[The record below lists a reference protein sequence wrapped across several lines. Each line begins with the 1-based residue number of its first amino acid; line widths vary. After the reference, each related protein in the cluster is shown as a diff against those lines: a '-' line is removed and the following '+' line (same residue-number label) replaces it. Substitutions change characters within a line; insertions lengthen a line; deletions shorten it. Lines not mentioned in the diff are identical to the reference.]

1 MVRISKD
8 IRISYIE
15 KGVFTLHYFT
25 YGEKEVN
32 YLKEKDKVLGAAI
45 DQIGMIQREV
55 TPDPFQALISSI
67 IGQQISTKASITVE
81 NRLMDLVGHISPENL
96 SRLSI
101 EEIQSCGMS
110 MRKAGY
116 IHGVIEAAMSGRI
129 DFERLN
135 EQSDEEVIQK
145 LTSLYGVGI
154 WTAEMILIF
163 SLQRDDIVSYG
174 DLAIRRGMMN
184 LYGLDSLNKKEFETY
199 RRIYSPHGSVASLY
213 LWRLS

>member
-1 MVRISKD
+1 M
-8 IRISYIE
+8 
-15 KGVFTLHYFT
+15 FTLHYFT

-32 YLKEKDKVLGAAI
+32 YLKDKDKILGAAI
-45 DQIGMIQREV
+45 DRLGMIKREV

-81 NRLMDLVGHISPENL
+81 NRLMDLVKNISPESM

-116 IHGVIEAAMSGRI
+116 IHGVIDAAISGKI

-135 EQSDEEVIQK
+135 ELPDEEVINK
-145 LTSLYGVGI
+145 LTSLYGVGV

-184 LYGLDSLNKKEFETY
+184 LYGLDSLNKKEFEEY
-199 RRIYSPHGSVASLY
+199 RKVYSPHGSVASLY
-213 LWRLS
+213 LWKLS